1 MISFGFFGSL
11 SHIFSVALV
20 LLTVFNFYNY
30 NQNNQ
35 TCVWANA
42 IFIALSGCF
51 FLFFITSIFRSN
63 YGTLLASIS
72 PMLPLPIIATL
83 VIFHRR
89 SNFTLSAKKV
99 SRYSQVSIF
108 FALII
113 YLIITIYPDPNN
125 LYYEFRTGRMALF
138 SGNAIPFSFVM
149 LGISVFCMADWK
161 NSSKN
166 GKICAFSFFLIGVY
180 IAGYLSGS
188 RGTLLSLLVISPA
201 IVFYISNKFIIAFF
215 SIISVVI
222 SSLLIMHIF
231 DLNTWESSYFDRI
244 KNGFETLTQ
253 LKNSDESV
261 WQRLKMW
268 SAATQ
273 AISDAILFGYGVT
286 ERFTAL
292 TPYLQNFKSSYS
304 HPHNDILAGAI
315 SSGFLGGLAV
325 LISLIS
331 GFLAALAS
339 PNTNSQKIFLGLLIS
354 IPSLIT
360 GCVST
365 VLFNDISSA
374 WLAFSAYILWA
385 INFKGN
391 NSDPQN

>member
-1 MISFGFFGSL
+1 
-11 SHIFSVALV
+11 
-20 LLTVFNFYNY
+20 
-30 NQNNQ
+30 
-35 TCVWANA
+35 
-42 IFIALSGCF
+42 
-51 FLFFITSIFRSN
+51 
-63 YGTLLASIS
+63 
-72 PMLPLPIIATL
+72 MLPLPIIATL

-89 SNFTLSAKKV
+89 SNFTISAKKV
-99 SRYSQVSIF
+99 SKYSQISVF

-113 YLIITIYPDPNN
+113 YLIITIYPDRNN

-180 IAGYLSGS
+180 FAGYLSGS
-188 RGTLLSLLVISPA
+188 RGTLLSLLVISHA

-268 SAATQ
+268 SAATK
-273 AISDAILFGYGVT
+273 AISDAMLFGYGVT